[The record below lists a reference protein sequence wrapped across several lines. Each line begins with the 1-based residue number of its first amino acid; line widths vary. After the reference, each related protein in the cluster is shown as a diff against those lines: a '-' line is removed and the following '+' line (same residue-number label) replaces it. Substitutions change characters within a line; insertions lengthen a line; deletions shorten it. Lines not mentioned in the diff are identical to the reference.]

1 MRRYLCLLLGHLL
14 PLSSRRF
21 LPVEVKLRVL
31 VGLLQGLL
39 PPVVL
44 CSVLSGLTD
53 ALEHL
58 GPLLGVLQSYG
69 LHRSLVRSR
78 GEFISN
84 KQHENVPTVLLHIR
98 GISLNKHIDK
108 NGNKQ
113 LGVSCP
119 LC

>member
-21 LPVEVKLRVL
+21 LLVEVKLCL
-31 VGLLQGLL
+31 LFGPLQGLL

-78 GEFISN
+78 REFISN

-108 NGNKQ
+108 NGNRQ
-113 LGVSCP
+113 LGISCSM
-119 LC
+119 C